1 MFIVSCLCYFNI
13 LISPFKFYCKVS
25 LLECV
30 VSNLFI
36 DLFRSTF
43 YNTQI
48 KNHVRAPQR
57 TEETAS
63 EYHAIAG
70 E

>member
-13 LISPFKFYCKVS
+13 LISPFKFYSKVFP
-25 LLECV
+25 LEYV

-36 DLFRSTF
+36 DLFCSIF

-48 KNHVRAPQR
+48 KNCVRAPQR

-63 EYHAIAG
+63 EYHAIAV